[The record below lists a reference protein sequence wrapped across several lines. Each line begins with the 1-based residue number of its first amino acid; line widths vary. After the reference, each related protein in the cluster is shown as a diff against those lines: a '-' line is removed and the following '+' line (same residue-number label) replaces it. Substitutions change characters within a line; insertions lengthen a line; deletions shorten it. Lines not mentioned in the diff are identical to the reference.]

1 MSFSMSFEDVYI
13 LSSGTVVGPKEKK
26 GPYGHY
32 FDTSVKNCYATKK
45 SFEDGEIAMVKDAI
59 QIALKKSKLQLEQ
72 IPMLFGGD
80 LTNQI
85 AISSMVSQD
94 LPGAFIGV
102 YAACA
107 TSTLTL
113 GLAATYIHLGL
124 IPYAL
129 AYTSSNYAVAE
140 RQFRYP
146 NDYGIQKK
154 ESTTTTITGA
164 ASFVLSNQKSPIQV
178 TEMTYGSVYN
188 SKLSDLND
196 MGSPMAYAAYHTI
209 CDHLQN
215 FHRKVED
222 YDLILTGDLSKIG
235 SNVLRDCFRAD
246 GIELYQ
252 HKDAGS
258 IIYHREEEKVYA
270 GGSGPACIAVIAG
283 SVVLK
288 EMQEG
293 KYQRVLLV
301 ATGALFSPT
310 LSQQKHDIP
319 VIAHALTLEVRK

>member
-1 MSFSMSFEDVYI
+1 MSFSMHFDDVYI

-32 FDTSVKNCYATKK
+32 FDHAVKNCYASKK
-45 SFEDGEIAMVKDAI
+45 SFEDGEIEMVKTAI
-59 QIALKKSKLQLEQ
+59 DISLKKCKLSLEK

-85 AISSMVSQD
+85 AVSSRVSQD
-94 LPGAFIGV
+94 LPGAFIGI

-107 TSTLTL
+107 TSTLSI
-113 GLAATYIHLGL
+113 GLAATYIHLGV

-164 ASFVLSNQKSPIQV
+164 ASFVLGRKKSAIQV
-178 TEMTYGSVYN
+178 TEMTYGSVFD
-188 SKLSDLND
+188 SKQSDLND

-209 CDHLQN
+209 QDHLRS
-215 FHRKVED
+215 FHRQVED

-235 SNVLRDCFRAD
+235 SKVLRDCFHAD
-246 GIELYQ
+246 GIDLYQ
-252 HKDAGS
+252 HQDAGFL
-258 IIYHREEEKVYA
+258 IYHREEEKVYA
-270 GGSGPACIAVIAG
+270 GGSGPACLAVMAG

-293 KYQRVLLV
+293 KYQRVLLL

-319 VIAHALTLEVRK
+319 VIAHALTLEVSK